1 MIVSLSQYSF
11 VVFFI
16 LRLIIGIIFIYHAI
30 PKLKNAKVIGQGMG
44 HPAWMIVILGLA
56 ELLPS
61 IALIVG
67 VYVQIATLILSLI
80 MIGAIYLKIVK
91 WHVPF
96 STSEKMGWEFDL
108 LLLAINAFIFI
119 VVW

>member
-1 MIVSLSQYSF
+1 MIISLSQYSF
-11 VVFFI
+11 IAFFI
-16 LRLIIGIIFIYHAI
+16 LRLVIGIIFIYHAI
-30 PKLKNAKVIGQGMG
+30 PKLKNSKTIGEGMG
-44 HPAWMIVILGLA
+44 CPAWTIILLGLA

-61 IALIVG
+61 IALILG
-67 VYVQIATLILSLI
+67 MYVQIAALILSLI

-91 WHVPF
+91 WHVLF

-119 VVW
+119 AVW